1 MKEVHDT
8 EACEIADED
17 QQDHKKH
24 VKVWNIGPPL
34 WKSSLP
40 TSTFIE
46 IRDQRKLQI
55 PLKPTEMCF
64 YVLFYYGK
72 HTYCVLLFLINN
84 IIYLPIC
91 HSRNT

>member
-24 VKVWNIGPPL
+24 
-34 WKSSLP
+34 LP
-40 TSTFIE
+40 TSTFIA

-72 HTYCVLLFLINN
+72 HTYCVMCIALS
-84 IIYLPIC
+84 
-91 HSRNT
+91 H